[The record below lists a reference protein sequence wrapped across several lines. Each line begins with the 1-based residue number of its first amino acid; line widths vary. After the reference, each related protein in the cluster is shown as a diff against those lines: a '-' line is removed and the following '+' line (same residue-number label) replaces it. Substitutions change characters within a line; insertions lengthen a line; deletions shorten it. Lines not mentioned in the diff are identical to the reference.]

1 MAFSTTNIDKVR
13 AMAFPAGML
22 SDGELVS
29 LSGLVLVS
37 WRSSE
42 TDKLFQVYVNGRWA
56 GTTSHPQQRMLLV
69 EYEHIHTAAIEIIAV
84 EPAEKDTDYSNEL
97 SGFVGDACHAI
108 LSWPKRGVLP
118 LGGKANVYWDGGNGQ
133 IDYGEPLATWD
144 IWCGQAD
151 KWGWGLDAYGKGDF
165 GYSGT
170 GAIGCGRGSFGWGE
184 FGFDAELQEYQS
196 ESLAAGTY
204 KFAVRLSDRLGNL
217 DEGEVDVVTISVD
230 PLPEAPGVTIASYD
244 EESDD
249 LVLNINGTM

>member
-29 LSGLVLVS
+29 LGGLVLVS

-69 EYEHIHTAAIEIIAV
+69 EYEHIHTAAIEVIAV
-84 EPAEKDTDYSNEL
+84 EPAEKDTDYSDEL
-97 SGFVGDACHAI
+97 SGFVGDGCHAI

-118 LGGKANVYWDGGNGQ
+118 LESKANVYWDGGNGEV
-133 IDYGEPLATWD
+133 DYGEPLTTQD

-151 KWGWGLDAYGKGDF
+151 KWDGGWMRMAREISVIAVLEPLVGDVAVLDG
-165 GYSGT
+165 
-170 GAIGCGRGSFGWGE
+170 
-184 FGFDAELQEYQS
+184 
-196 ESLAAGTY
+196 
-204 KFAVRLSDRLGNL
+204 GNL
-217 DEGEVDVVTISVD
+217 GLMRSCRNIKVNHWRPVHISSLCVF
-230 PLPEAPGVTIASYD
+230 PMGWATSMKGRWIL
-244 EESDD
+244 
-249 LVLNINGTM
+249 